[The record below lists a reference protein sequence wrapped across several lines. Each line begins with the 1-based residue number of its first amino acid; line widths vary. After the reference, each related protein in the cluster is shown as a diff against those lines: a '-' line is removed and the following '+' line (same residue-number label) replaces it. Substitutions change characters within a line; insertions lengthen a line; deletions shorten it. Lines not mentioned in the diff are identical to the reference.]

1 MWRVRRVNYKK
12 GSSSTTVQSYT
23 PTEQEIRLQEQAAN
37 YSEAISPNA
46 LWLNNVAKGLLEDSL
61 GTIQVDYNKLAQD
74 ATNQTTAAQQGVA
87 GLTQGVLPEAYQQNM
102 ENSIKSGVENT
113 MGSTLSD
120 LAARGVLNS
129 SVTNTAMNDI
139 SKNVS
144 NTMAEQYQ
152 NNIGTL
158 NGLYGQQASLAGQNI
173 TLNAAAQEAAQQ
185 PAINLWN
192 ASLGLNSG
200 GTLGALNA
208 VSGQG
213 TTTSTVSSSGGG
225 NLFSGLFNG
234 AVGAGISTWGGGSN
248 CFTDDAKIKTPDGE
262 KYIRHIHKG
271 DKVLCYNAD
280 GEDTQETVTD
290 TLEPKYATTY
300 AVVCADDKGK
310 KKAVYTTLSQ
320 PLLTEDG
327 EMVEVSVMRI
337 GTKLKNVGKVLGI
350 VESCERKVYDLKLT
364 GANMYYAN
372 GFVAMGGTNE
382 W

>member
-1 MWRVRRVNYKK
+1 MWRARRVNYKK
-12 GSSSTTVQSYT
+12 GSSSTTVQSYK
-23 PTEQEIRLQEQAAN
+23 PTEQEIRLQKQAAD
-37 YSEAISPNA
+37 YSEAVAPNA
-46 LWLNNVAKGLLEDSL
+46 LWLNNEARKVLQDSL

-74 ATNQTTAAQQGVA
+74 ATNQTIAAQQGVA
-87 GLTQGVLPEAYQQNM
+87 GLTQGQLPAAYQQNM
-102 ENSIKSGVENT
+102 ENSIKSGVQNT
-113 MGSTLSD
+113 VGSTVSD
-120 LAARGVLNS
+120 LASRGVLSS
-129 SVTNTAMNDI
+129 SVANNALANINTAAA
-139 SKNVS
+139 

-158 NGLYGQQASLAGQNI
+158 NGLYGQQASLAGNNI
-173 TLNAAAQEAAQQ
+173 SLNAAAQEAAQQ
-185 PAINLWN
+185 PALNLWN

-213 TTTSTVSSSGGG
+213 TTTSTQSTSGGG
-225 NLFSGLFNG
+225 GLFSGLFNG
-234 AVGAGISTWGGGSN
+234 AVGAGITAWSPN
-248 CFTDDAKIKTPDGE
+248 CFTDDAKIKTPDGD

-280 GEDTQETVTD
+280 GEDTEETVTD
-290 TLEPKYATTY
+290 TLRPKYTTTY

-310 KKAVYTTLSQ
+310 KKVVFTTLSQ

-327 EMVEVSVMRI
+327 EMAEVSVMRI

-350 VESCERKVYDLKLT
+350 AESGERKVYDLKLT
-364 GANMYYAN
+364 GSNMYYAN

>member
-12 GSSSTTVQSYT
+12 GSSSTTVQSYQ
-23 PTEQEIRLQEQAAN
+23 PTEQEIRLQKQAAD
-37 YSEAISPNA
+37 YSEAVAPNA
-46 LWLNNVAKGLLEDSL
+46 LWLNNVARDLLQDSL

-74 ATNQTTAAQQGVA
+74 ATKQTIAAQQGVA
-87 GLTQGVLPEAYQQNM
+87 GLTQGQLPAAYQQNM
-102 ENSIKSGVENT
+102 ENSIKSGVQNT
-113 MGSTLSD
+113 VGSTVAD
-120 LAARGVLNS
+120 LAGRGVLSS
-129 SVTNTAMNDI
+129 SVANNALANINTAAA
-139 SKNVS
+139 

-158 NGLYGQQASLAGQNI
+158 NGLYGQQASLAGNNI
-173 TLNAAAQEAAQQ
+173 SLNAAAQEAAQQ
-185 PAINLWN
+185 PALNLWN

-213 TTTSTVSSSGGG
+213 TTTSTQSTSGGG
-225 NLFSGLFNG
+225 GLFSGLFNG
-234 AVGAGISTWGGGSN
+234 AVGAGISAWSPS
-248 CFTDDAKIKTPDGE
+248 CFTDDAKIKTPDGD

-271 DKVLCYNAD
+271 DKVYCYND
-280 GEDTQETVTD
+280 NGIDTAETVQD
-290 TLEPKYATTY
+290 TLKPRYATTY

-310 KKAVYTTLSQ
+310 KKVVFTTLSQ

-337 GTKLKNVGKVLGI
+337 GTKLKNVGRVLGI
-350 VESCERKVYDLKLT
+350 AESGERKVYDLKLT
-364 GANMYYAN
+364 GSNMYYAN
-372 GFVAMGGTNE
+372 GFIAMGGTNE